1 MKNLSI
7 RELTTAGLVASLYTV
22 LSLAFQPISF
32 GVYQIR
38 IAEAL
43 TVLPFLV
50 PAAIPG
56 LYIGCLLANVLGNMG
71 WLDIVVGPLLTL
83 AAAFFTWRTARFLDS
98 RLNLRLAVIPLI
110 LMWLGAVY
118 LLSGFAVELR
128 TALGVIASLASF
140 GVLLF
145 GRSLH
150 NTDDEEYISE
160 AVWSRFIGA
169 LILALVSVYLLRT
182 TSDTYFIVCGG
193 LLIIMTVTGVAM
205 LIWTSATGR
214 NPNLL
219 LAPLPP
225 VILNAFG
232 VPVYLAPIM
241 GTDYWFAVQMIG
253 VGQLI
258 ACYLI
263 GLPLLLV
270 LTRRRLF
277 E

>member
-1 MKNLSI
+1 VKNLSI

-83 AAAFFTWRTARFLDS
+83 VAAFLTWRTALFQNS

-110 LMWLGAVY
+110 FMWLGAVY

-128 TALGVIASLASF
+128 TIIGVVASLASF
-140 GVLLF
+140 CVLLI
-145 GRSLH
+145 GRSLYG
-150 NTDDEEYISE
+150 TDDEEYVSE
-160 AVWSRFIGA
+160 AIWSRFIGA
-169 LILALVSVYLLRT
+169 LILALLSVYLLRT

-193 LLIIMTVTGVAM
+193 LLIIMTVAGVAM

-225 VILNAFG
+225 VLLNAFG
-232 VPVYLAPIM
+232 VSIYLAPIM

>member
-1 MKNLSI
+1 VKNLSI

-83 AAAFFTWRTARFLDS
+83 VAAFLTWRTALFQNS

-110 LMWLGAVY
+110 FMWLGAVY

-128 TALGVIASLASF
+128 TIIGVVASLASF
-140 GVLLF
+140 GVLLI
-145 GRSLH
+145 GRSLYG
-150 NTDDEEYISE
+150 TDDEEYVSE
-160 AVWSRFIGA
+160 AIWSRFIGA
-169 LILALVSVYLLRT
+169 LILALLSVYLLRT

-193 LLIIMTVTGVAM
+193 LLIIMTVAGVAM

-225 VILNAFG
+225 VLLNAFG
-232 VPVYLAPIM
+232 VSIYLAPIM